1 LNGEASAIVLVKD
14 ESQQAAELRQA
25 FLKHFPRRMDMLQRK
40 GLRLVRGPW
49 DVNSATLVLQEVQR
63 LAGAAGRHGLV
74 DASERLYQLELRL
87 TTFLQN
93 LSVPDDDQRQLLET
107 LLEQLP
113 VGGSLPAEPGL
124 LSAISLRVDAPVTA
138 RALFLQ
144 PPDDYW
150 RRFSGRDVVP
160 MDSHNS
166 PTAAAVRLR
175 SSDEPPPTEVLQSED
190 GSAILLMG
198 DFQPPELDA
207 ASSTTDSAESAQ
219 SAESG
224 APADVAESA
233 SDLAVDPGQPEPL
246 APKRVFYLADIA
258 PFARELCAE
267 LTRSGYLVERQE
279 SAEEL
284 KEVLGSLAPDV
295 VLIDAAFFDEIEHL
309 GEFIRRVRAR
319 VQTSIPLLL
328 FAPSEDLESRLKA
341 LRAGAASVLSAD
353 LKAGEAADRVRE
365 LVAPQSE
372 QPFRVLIVEDD
383 RSQALFAESVL
394 KKAGMETCAVTD
406 ALQTLDQLE
415 RFRPDLI
422 LMDLYMPDI
431 SGMELTAIIRER
443 PDFISTPIV
452 FLSGE
457 QDSEKQFEAL
467 DAGGDDFLSKPIRPK
482 HLMAAV
488 NNRARRARAQDRR
501 RSQHSRE
508 EDTGLFERALLLDK
522 LSECM
527 LYEAG
532 EHGGGLLFIQIA
544 DGALLR
550 ERIGLLGYERAL
562 GQVGA
567 LIVSFLGHGEMATRF
582 GNESFLLLAPTRNGE
597 QLESLA
603 EQILDAVVRERLDA
617 RANAAGLTLNI
628 GGALLGEGFV
638 DPGALLAAAE
648 RSCARAG
655 DEGSG
660 FALHRS
666 ESPTSEEGALDLI
679 RQALEDDRFELLF
692 QPIVSLQGG
701 HGAQY
706 EALLRLRSED
716 GQLLHSEALQEAAGK
731 LGLLGE
737 LDRWVLRRALMT
749 IDERSRRGEKLR
761 LYLNQSVS
769 ALSDRELPGW
779 LSQMLAT
786 RRIEASSLLLE
797 FRLGEVLANLQEAM
811 NGLQTFKQIGVG
823 LVLDEFEPDMTA
835 LQMLSYLPVDFLKLH
850 QRFSAP
856 QLDQASSLELRQ
868 LIQAAHDANKKV
880 MASRVENAPTAAS
893 LWTLGV
899 DFIQGN
905 FVQQPGAELGFD
917 FSASAL

>member
-1 LNGEASAIVLVKD
+1 MYLAVEREASAIVLVKD

-25 FLKHFPRRMDMLQRK
+25 FLKHFPKRMDMLLRK

-113 VGGSLPAEPGL
+113 VGDSTTAEPGL
-124 LSAISLRVDAPVTA
+124 LSAVSLRVDAPTTA
-138 RALFLQ
+138 RPLFLQ
-144 PPDDYW
+144 PPGDYW
-150 RRFSGRDVVP
+150 RRFSGRDVAP

-175 SSDEPPPTEVLQSED
+175 SSAEPPPTEVLQSED

-207 ASSTTDSAESAQ
+207 EATTTEAPEPA
-219 SAESG
+219 
-224 APADVAESA
+224 APADAAAEIDA
-233 SDLAVDPGQPEPL
+233 EPDAGEVRQPQAL

-267 LTRSGYLVERQE
+267 LTRSGYLVERLE
-279 SAEEL
+279 SPEEL

-319 VQTSIPLLL
+319 VQTAIPLLL
-328 FAPSEDLESRLKA
+328 FAPSSDLEARLKA

-353 LKAGEAADRVRE
+353 LKASEAADRVRE

-415 RFRPDLI
+415 RFKPDLI

-532 EHGGGLLFIQIA
+532 DHGGGLLFIQLA

-567 LIVSFLGHGEMATRF
+567 LIASYIGPGEMATRF
-582 GNESFLLLAPTRNGE
+582 GNESFLLLAPARNGE

-603 EQILDAVVRERLDA
+603 EQILDAVVSQRLDA
-617 RANAAGLTLNI
+617 RADAAGLTLNI
-628 GGALLGEGFV
+628 GGALLSEGFV

-655 DEGSG
+655 AEGSG
-660 FALHRS
+660 FALHQFASPSS
-666 ESPTSEEGALDLI
+666 EQGALDLI

-716 GQLLHSEALQEAAGK
+716 GQLLHSEALQAAAGK

-779 LSQMLAT
+779 LTQMLAT
-786 RRIEASSLLLE
+786 RRIEAGRLLLE

-811 NGLQTFKQIGVG
+811 SGLQAFKQIGVG

-850 QRFSAP
+850 QRYSAP

-868 LIQAAHDANKKV
+868 LIDAAHGASKKV